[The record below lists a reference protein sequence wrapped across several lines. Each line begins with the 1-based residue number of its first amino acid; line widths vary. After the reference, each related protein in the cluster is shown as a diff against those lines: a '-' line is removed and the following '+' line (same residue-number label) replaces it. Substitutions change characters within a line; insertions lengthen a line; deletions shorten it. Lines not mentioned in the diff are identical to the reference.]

1 MTRIDDI
8 KNVFLFKE
16 LNISGIL
23 SKFKID
29 WKTVHKY
36 VCQQDGNIP
45 TGTKA
50 WGDIPKTWAF

>member
-1 MTRIDDI
+1 MTAREEWRIFTMTRIDDI

-29 WKTVHKY
+29 
-36 VCQQDGNIP
+36 
-45 TGTKA
+45 
-50 WGDIPKTWAF
+50 